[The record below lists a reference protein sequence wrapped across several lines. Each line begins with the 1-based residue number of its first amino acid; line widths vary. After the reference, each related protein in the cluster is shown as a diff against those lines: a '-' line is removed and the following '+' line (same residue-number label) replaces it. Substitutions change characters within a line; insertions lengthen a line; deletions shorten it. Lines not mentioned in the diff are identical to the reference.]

1 MTMKLFRNFF
11 YLLGQGIIGIFR
23 NSIMST
29 ASILVLICCMLIV
42 GTFGLIIKAVDDNL
56 ERTNDLNVIV
66 AFISPSATDEDI
78 SKTKAEIEAYHTGIT
93 VTYIDKETGL
103 SRLEEEMG
111 SAIDLSEYANG
122 ERPNP
127 LPDAFEITFENAE
140 GAEALNNFINNLEN
154 ITDTRHRIGLV
165 DRVDDASKGL
175 MAIAVVLMG
184 MLFIVALFV
193 IMNTIKLGVFARRD
207 EIAVMRYVGAT
218 NAFIVTPYIIE
229 GVIIGIFSAAVA
241 FGIQYYLYTKV
252 IADIV
257 VSSGIGTVAPFG
269 EIAVMVA
276 AGFLGLGL
284 FAGTVGSAVSIKKY
298 LGQ

>member
-42 GTFGLIIKAVDDNL
+42 GTFGLIVKAVDDNL

>member
-42 GTFGLIIKAVDDNL
+42 GTFGLIVKAVDDNL

-284 FAGTVGSAVSIKKY
+284 FAGTVGSAISIKKY

>member
-42 GTFGLIIKAVDDNL
+42 GTFGLIVKAVDDNL

-78 SKTKAEIEAYHTGIT
+78 SKTKAEIEAYHTGIM

>member
-1 MTMKLFRNFF
+1 MKLFRNFF

-42 GTFGLIIKAVDDNL
+42 GTFGLIVKAVDDNL